1 MIDEDFTKSLL
12 EKHSYLTQRDSVD
25 WLTVEC
31 APEKLV
37 SFVQSLRDL
46 EGFEIF
52 MKCLI
57 FILYIDII
65 FFLLKG
71 YPGMIKLLDK
81 LQFKKSLLPI

>member
-1 MIDEDFTKSLL
+1 ML

-46 EGFEIF
+46 EGFEIT
-52 MKCLI
+52 
-57 FILYIDII
+57 ILNTSGAKIDVVS
-65 FFLLKG
+65 LKVTD
-71 YPGMIKLLDK
+71 LED
-81 LQFKKSLLPI
+81 S